1 MMKRFIQTIFMIVA
15 LTPFFGVSSVSAAS
29 LGGSWSGS
37 GVIQPI
43 DGQAERARCRIVYS
57 KVSESTYK
65 VKAKCASTSGKA
77 SQVATV
83 RPVGK
88 NTYAGSFFNAEHNT
102 NGDVSITLKGNV
114 QTVSMTSSVG
124 SAKITLKRH

>member
-1 MMKRFIQTIFMIVA
+1 MMKRFCQAVIIAV
-15 LTPFFGVSSVSAAS
+15 GVTSMVGVGAVSAAS
-29 LGGSWSGS
+29 LAGKWSGT
-37 GVIQPI
+37 GIIHPI
-43 DGQAERARCRIVYS
+43 DGQAERARCQIVYI
-57 KVSESTYK
+57 KVGESSYS

-88 NTYAGSFFNAEHNT
+88 NTYSGSFFNAKHNAT
-102 NGDVSITLKGNV
+102 GEVSIKLNGNT

-124 SAKITLKRH
+124 RANMKLKRH